1 MAAQSYVIKMEDES
15 SIKNKRQGISSGSS
29 LVLLDRQEKV
39 DGSGVIDMV
48 KKRPMFT
55 PVNRVG
61 QNKSSAL
68 LPQHK
73 QDLIHDSDD
82 VQSFDSL
89 VSIASGNNTNYAMNP
104 SSKEVLE
111 KTIQKED
118 FDGVSKAITMM
129 NEGSNSSM
137 TMSDLGINIG
147 ESTTPNNE

>member
-89 VSIASGNNTNYAMNP
+89 VSIASGNNTNYSMN
-104 SSKEVLE
+104 LL
-111 KTIQKED
+111 QKRCRKKQ
-118 FDGVSKAITMM
+118 FKKKILMGLVKLS
-129 NEGSNSSM
+129 
-137 TMSDLGINIG
+137 L
-147 ESTTPNNE
+147 